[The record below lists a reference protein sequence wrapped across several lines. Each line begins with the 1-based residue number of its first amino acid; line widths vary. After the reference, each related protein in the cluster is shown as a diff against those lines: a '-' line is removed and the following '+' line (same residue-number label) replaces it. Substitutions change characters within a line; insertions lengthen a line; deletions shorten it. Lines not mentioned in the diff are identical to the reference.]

1 MIILY
6 LELISFSLIGTAMI
20 IFLIKKLREC
30 EEKYIEEKR
39 KRLESEIKMKEAF
52 IEHCNMRNLTVSRDV
67 VTKQIEDLKEEMKK
81 YE

>member
-1 MIILY
+1 MIIVY

-20 IFLIKKLREC
+20 IFLIKRLREC

-52 IEHCNMRNLTVSRDV
+52 IEHCNVRNLIVTRDV
-67 VTKQIEDLKEEMKK
+67 VTKQLEDLKKELKK
-81 YE
+81 Y

>member
-39 KRLESEIKMKEAF
+39 KRIESEIKMKEAF
-52 IEHCNMRNLTVSRDV
+52 IEHCNIRNLTVTRDV
-67 VTKQIEDLKEEMKK
+67 VTKQLKDLKEELKK